1 LLEHLETEKLDLFSG
16 SALAGNAGA
25 MEANS
30 ADTEMLESSDTSM
43 HGTSVLQWSHFAE
56 RTDLEIGT
64 DRMESATGEPGY

>member
-1 LLEHLETEKLDLFSG
+1 V
-16 SALAGNAGA
+16 GNAGA

-43 HGTSVLQWSHFAE
+43 HGTSVLQWSHFAG
-56 RTDLEIGT
+56 RTDLEPGT